1 MRTRKNN
8 FIRTI
13 LLIGMVLLI
22 STRCVLITAFAD
34 GGYNEDIINS
44 GEYIEIDEE
53 ILDMATTIE
62 GSESEICYISD
73 LSEIY
78 GKNITELSGFS
89 YEDIIR
95 NILVPYYG
103 ISDKQQIRLG
113 KRINLF
119 DANKVNTYVGYN
131 YYINSGEFGYVTVA
145 THTRTTLI
153 KDIVE
158 KESLPENKTD
168 MYYLSSGEFYYI
180 NGSNY
185 STLDG
190 VTIPRGEFEKFLV
203 ERKMLY
209 YNLTQNLLA
218 DIELNTISQLNNL
231 IYIDDSGFEETLLG
245 NKKYNGQQNKAYGYG
260 GIYDCVSYLKDRYGG
275 SITLSQYKYLPMSGL
290 LMEKLENKNGLRVN
304 NCTLTAITRILLYYN
319 QKGCK
324 KIDSNEADIYAKVR
338 QVAVKYGYSPNKGI
352 GFTKINNIVEEV
364 LHNYGYKKGKC
375 KGLYNWTFKE
385 QVKKEIDGNHPVI
398 MNIARGYYGNHTVTV
413 CGYAIYKRSG
423 KYTHHMIQVY
433 DGWSSTRVF
442 IDYEAFAFDLITS
455 GFGSFN
461 TVRVK

>member
-1 MRTRKNN
+1 MYLYYN
-8 FIRTI
+8 F
-13 LLIGMVLLI
+13 L
-22 STRCVLITAFAD
+22 D
-34 GGYNEDIINS
+34 GEYNEDIVNS
-44 GEYIEIDEE
+44 GEYIEIDED
-53 ILDMATTIE
+53 IPDMATTVE
-62 GSESEICYISD
+62 GSESEIYYISD

-78 GKNITELSGFS
+78 GESITEVSGFS

-103 ISDKQQIRLG
+103 ISDKQEIRLG

-119 DANKVNTYVGYN
+119 DANMVNTYVGYN

-145 THTRTTLI
+145 PHTRTALI

-158 KESLPENKTD
+158 NESLPENKTD
-168 MYYLSSGEFYYI
+168 MYYLSRGEFYYI

-190 VTIPRGEFEKFLV
+190 VTIPRGEFENFLV
-203 ERKMLY
+203 ERKLLY
-209 YNLTQNLLA
+209 YNLTRNLLA
-218 DIELNTISQLNNL
+218 DTELNTISQLNNL

-245 NKKYNGQQNKAYGYG
+245 NKKYNGQHSGAYGYG
-260 GIYDCVSYLKDRYGG
+260 GIYDCISYLKDRYGG
-275 SITLSQYKYLPMSGL
+275 SITFSQSKYLAMSSVMMKEL
-290 LMEKLENKNGLRVN
+290 KKDEKGKSVN
-304 NCTLTAITRILLYYN
+304 NCTLTAITRILYYYN
-319 QKGCK
+319 QKGYK

-338 QVAVKYGYSPNKGI
+338 KVAVKYGYSPKKGT
-352 GFTKINNIVEEV
+352 GFTKINNIVEDV

-375 KGLYNWTFKE
+375 KGIYVWTFNE
-385 QVKKEIDGNHPVI
+385 QIKKEIDGNHPVI